1 MLESLENLL
10 DDVADPEYEVEY
22 GVRQA
27 VPVRYVLRQTL
38 TPGFAERCPDTEAR
52 QQGDICHQQ
61 AAAKQT
67 DMAVIALQVRR
78 SSSIAMPELPHVL
91 TPAHSGPK
99 RYDYVPE
106 RDDWVYL
113 RDGRSLNELL
123 NQELSNVF
131 GQNVDLGLAEVS
143 TQVS

>member
-1 MLESLENLL
+1 
-10 DDVADPEYEVEY
+10 
-22 GVRQA
+22 
-27 VPVRYVLRQTL
+27 
-38 TPGFAERCPDTEAR
+38 
-52 QQGDICHQQ
+52 
-61 AAAKQT
+61 
-67 DMAVIALQVRR
+67 MAVIALQVRH
-78 SSSIAMPELPHVL
+78 SSSIAMPELPRAL

>member
-1 MLESLENLL
+1 
-10 DDVADPEYEVEY
+10 
-22 GVRQA
+22 
-27 VPVRYVLRQTL
+27 
-38 TPGFAERCPDTEAR
+38 
-52 QQGDICHQQ
+52 
-61 AAAKQT
+61 
-67 DMAVIALQVRR
+67 MAVIALQVRR
-78 SSSIAMPELPHVL
+78 SSSIAMPELPHAL

>member
-1 MLESLENLL
+1 
-10 DDVADPEYEVEY
+10 
-22 GVRQA
+22 
-27 VPVRYVLRQTL
+27 
-38 TPGFAERCPDTEAR
+38 
-52 QQGDICHQQ
+52 
-61 AAAKQT
+61 
-67 DMAVIALQVRR
+67 MAVIALQVRH
-78 SSSIAMPELPHVL
+78 SSSIAMPEQPRAL
-91 TPAHSGPK
+91 TPARSGPK

-131 GQNVDLGLAEVS
+131 GQNVDLGLADVS